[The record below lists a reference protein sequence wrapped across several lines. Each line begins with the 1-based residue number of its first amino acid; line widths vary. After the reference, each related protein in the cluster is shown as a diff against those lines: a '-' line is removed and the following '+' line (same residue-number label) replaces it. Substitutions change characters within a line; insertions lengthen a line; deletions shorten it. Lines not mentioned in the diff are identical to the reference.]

1 MNHLSEQQIKELE
14 KDGYTILSNDKHG
27 ASVEKDGE
35 KFYQYSLLGGLLD
48 KAYNKVKQNR

>member
-1 MNHLSEQQIKELE
+1 MNHLSEQQINELE

-27 ASVEKDGE
+27 ESIEKHGE

-48 KAYNKVKQNR
+48 KAYNKVKENR